1 MSNVLRFRKP
11 IACREAIAA
20 MRALPASL
28 SEIRNAQAQVKE
40 DIRITVLMLDL
51 AVAQARGIAYT
62 TLDLEL
68 RNDIIVRLAPIKDL
82 LEIARQKAIAL

>member
-40 DIRITVLMLDL
+40 DIRITMLMLDL
-51 AVAQARGIAYT
+51 ALAQARQIADAT
-62 TLDLEL
+62 NDSAL
-68 RNDIIVRLAPIKDL
+68 RNDINNHLLSIKDL